1 MAKTKHFKGESRR
14 YNSTPSAGAKSSLYR
29 GDPYHVEVQY
39 LNNGN
44 VFKEDNIESANSLG
58 EGKKYFDRAVRNAF
72 SEDYGQDEVWIHLFK
87 QGSQIKFKSVKQKL
101 GNLSSADENFDA
113 ATKVSE
119 GFHGRKSLYVE
130 DIIEIERYRTKLAH
144 LGDLVELEILD
155 ISGRHV
161 IPISFAVHDSEE
173 HVSVASTPDRNQLI
187 FSGGNQGIEL
197 ESFPDLTDNEKCKD
211 YVRIGEVF
219 SISYFTDKH
228 HLEGPKYQKDGTEYI
243 HQFGEEDGG
252 VRPELMYDTLNQR
265 MILVGGSYEVRDEGI
280 YN

>member
-1 MAKTKHFKGESRR
+1 MGYAVWAKKGFYEVVNDETGKPVTYKGFRLVGLGSRESAEYYLEKVLMKKQPKGEGRR
-14 YNSTPSAGAKSSLYR
+14 KRNNPS
-29 GDPYHVEVQY
+29 E
-39 LNNGN
+39 
-44 VFKEDNIESANSLG
+44 
-58 EGKKYFDRAVRNAF
+58 
-72 SEDYGQDEVWIHLFK
+72 
-87 QGSQIKFKSVKQKL
+87 
-101 GNLSSADENFDA
+101 DENFDA
-113 ATKVSE
+113 ATSVSE

-155 ISGRHV
+155 DSGKHV

-265 MILVGGSYEVRDEGI
+265 MILVGGSYEVKDEGI

>member
-1 MAKTKHFKGESRR
+1 MARKSIRGESRKR
-14 YNSTPSAGAKSSLYR
+14 HNPSDDAYSAGTEAARMYSNI
-29 GDPYHVEVQY
+29 HVRPDRTSF
-39 LNNGN
+39 LNAFKKWKKQVGKAN
-44 VFKEDNIESANSLG
+44 VTDNSLNEFT
-58 EGKKYFDRAVRNAF
+58 EGFRSAAPSHWLKNSGT
-72 SEDYGQDEVWIHLFK
+72 SEDGFE
-87 QGSQIKFKSVKQKL
+87 
-101 GNLSSADENFDA
+101 E
-113 ATKVSE
+113 ATEVSE

-155 ISGRHV
+155 DSGKHV

-197 ESFPDLTDNEKCKD
+197 DSFPDLTDNEKCKD